1 MPKAEYEFFNHDAV
15 SWTPVEAGS
24 GAAAEGM
31 VEKILNW
38 DEEAGVSTRMLKF
51 PPGIETSEVI
61 FHDFWEEVFIL
72 EGELHDKSINTTFTG
87 GMYACRPPG
96 MPHGPYISPIG
107 CTTFEV
113 RYYRR

>member
-1 MPKAEYEFFNHDAV
+1 MPKAEYEFFNHEAV
-15 SWTPVEAGS
+15 PWTPVEAGS
-24 GAAAEGM
+24 GADAEGM

-51 PPGIETSEVI
+51 PPGVETSEVI

-72 EGELHDKSINTTFTG
+72 EGELHDKSISTTFTA

-113 RYYRR
+113 RYYRK

>member
-1 MPKAEYEFFNHDAV
+1 MPKTEFEFFGHETVPWGPVAV
-15 SWTPVEAGS
+15 GS

-31 VEKILNW
+31 EEKILNF
-38 DEEAGVSTRMLKF
+38 DEDAGVSTRLLKF

-61 FHDFWEEVFIL
+61 VHDFWEEVIIL
-72 EGELHDKSINTTFTG
+72 EGELHDKTLNATFTS

-96 MPHGPYISPIG
+96 MLHGPYSSPIG
-107 CTTFEV
+107 FTTFEV